1 MHSTIALRITRIA
14 GTARVTLIALAALL
28 GLAGAVTGR
37 AAPPVELHYEDL
49 VMGNGDTVK
58 RNAFAVMHFNAWVYE
73 ESAPGFKGHQFADSR
88 KRGESVTWVFG
99 LKRAIA
105 GVEKGMEGM
114 RVGGKR
120 LITIPPRLGYDGRK
134 HVAPED
140 VPPNSALLFEVE
152 LLSVV
157 PQGAPASQ

>member
-1 MHSTIALRITRIA
+1 MNSTLPQRGTLPRITHIALM
-14 GTARVTLIALAALL
+14 ALL
-28 GLAGAVTGR
+28 SLAVTGAPR
-37 AAPPVELHYEDL
+37 AAPPAELHYQDL
-49 VMGNGDTVK
+49 VVGSGDTVK
-58 RNAFAVMHFNAWVYE
+58 RNAFAVMHFNAWVYD

-88 KRGESVTWVFG
+88 KRGETVTWVFG
-99 LKRAIA
+99 LKRAIT

-120 LITIPPRLGYDGRK
+120 LITIPPKLGYDGRK

-157 PQGAPASQ
+157 PQGAPGSQ